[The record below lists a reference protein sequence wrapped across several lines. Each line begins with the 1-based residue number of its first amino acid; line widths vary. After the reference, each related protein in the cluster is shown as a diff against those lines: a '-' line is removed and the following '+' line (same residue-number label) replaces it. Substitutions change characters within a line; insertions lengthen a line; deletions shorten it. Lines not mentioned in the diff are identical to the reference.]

1 MKSPLREFSV
11 RNPDRGHET
20 PGIAD
25 IRAKLMLVL
34 LCLIWGITWPLMKVA
49 LVEIPPFSM
58 RASSAAC
65 GALTL
70 YLVCLVKRRSFRIPN
85 AKAWAHVVIAALLNI
100 VGFSLF
106 SAFAQLA
113 TATSRVTILAYT
125 MPIWSVLLAWLCLGE
140 RPTGTQA
147 VALGLCGAGLAILIY
162 PLTATGIPI
171 GILLAIAT
179 GASWAAG
186 TVYLKWAR
194 INADPMGVASWQLTI
209 AFVVL
214 AGCMLAFEGRLGLG
228 ALGAVHAKALF
239 ATAFVGVAGNGIA
252 YGLWFEIVRRL
263 PAAAASLGVLSVPV
277 IGIIAS
283 VVILGEVPTS
293 ADVVGFALIFA
304 ASACVL
310 LARHAPSLPSP
321 ACGGGK
327 GGGAT
332 P

>member
-1 MKSPLREFSV
+1 M
-11 RNPDRGHET
+11 
-20 PGIAD
+20 GIAD

-34 LCLIWGITWPLMKVA
+34 LCCIWGVTWPLMKIA

-58 RASSAAC
+58 RASTAALA
-65 GALTL
+65 ALTL
-70 YLVCLVKRRSFRIPN
+70 FVVCLVKRRSFRIRTT
-85 AKAWAHVVIAALLNI
+85 KAWAHVVIAALLNI

-106 SAFAQLA
+106 TAFAQLA
-113 TATSRVTILAYT
+113 TATSRVAILAYT
-125 MPIWSVLLAWLCLGE
+125 MPIWSVMLAWPFLGE
-140 RPTGTQA
+140 RPTGIQA

-162 PLTATGIPI
+162 PLTAMGIPL
-171 GILLAIAT
+171 GILLAIAS

-186 TVYLKWAR
+186 TVYLKWAH
-194 INADPMGVASWQLTI
+194 IDADPMGVASWQITI
-209 AFVVL
+209 GFVVL
-214 AGCMLAFEGRLGLG
+214 AACLIIFEGRLDLG
-228 ALGAVHAKALF
+228 AAHADALF
-239 ATAFVGVAGNGIA
+239 AVAFVGVAGGGIA

-263 PAAAASLGVLSVPV
+263 PAVTASLGVLSVPV
-277 IGIIAS
+277 IGVTAS
-283 VVILGEVPTS
+283 VVILGEVPS
-293 ADVVGFALIFA
+293 AADIVGFALIFA